1 MAKTAYRNYEKP
13 LVTDAYDVNV
23 FNENFDKIDNDI
35 NQCMTAIDEVEKEIR
50 ASAKILRGMTENL

>member
-23 FNENFDKIDNDI
+23 FNENFDMIDNDI
-35 NQCMTAIDEVEKEIR
+35 NQCMTAE
-50 ASAKILRGMTENL
+50 ILRGMTENL